1 MVKGSC
7 LISGSCLTSGELSGS
22 RFIRFE
28 LRGSARA
35 VLQSAQLLFSLPWGQ
50 GVHTTQSHFT
60 FPWGQGLHA
69 AHLRFSF
76 P

>member
-28 LRGSARA
+28 LRGSTRA
-35 VLQSAQLLFSLPWGQ
+35 VLHPPQFLVNLPWGQ